1 MADHEGKPRATTP
14 GAKPSPAEDTARLET
29 FSDGVFAIAI
39 TLLVLEIHLPDAD
52 GPLLDQLLHTWPSYA
67 AYVLSFVTIGIMWA
81 NHHGIFRLI
90 DRTSHGLVVA
100 NLLLLL
106 MVAFIPFPTS
116 VLGEH
121 LRQISADSKIAAIF
135 YNGTFMVTALFYN
148 LLWQVAARRHRLIVE
163 GAEDAADEVT
173 RRFRPGVPL
182 YLVATLVAFVNV
194 QASIAVNGAIAAFYL
209 LPRRE
214 AI

>member
-1 MADHEGKPRATTP
+1 VAGRRSARAP
-14 GAKPSPAEDTARLET
+14 ARKPSAGEDTARLET

-39 TLLVLEIHLPDAD
+39 TLLILEIRLPEGH
-52 GPLLDQLLHTWPSYA
+52 GPLTDRIFGLWPSYA

-90 DRTSHGLVVA
+90 DRTTHGLVVS

-106 MVAFIPFPTS
+106 LIAFIPFPTS

-121 LRQISADSKIAAIF
+121 LEVIDKDSRVAAVF
-135 YNGTFMVTALFYN
+135 YNGSFLVTAAFYN
-148 LLWQVAARRHRLIVE
+148 LLWQVAARGHRLIAK

-173 RRFRPGVPL
+173 RRFRPGVPM
-182 YLVATLVAFVNV
+182 YLVATIVSFFSA
-194 QASIAVNGAIAAFYL
+194 QTGIALNAAIALFYL
-209 LPRRE
+209 VPRRE
-214 AI
+214 AL